1 MTYIYFQ
8 DFIYNGYTSALI
20 YANLKQKQF
29 FDIQNVLPISFVSP
43 SKELLKRV
51 QKKSYSRIP
60 NALRK
65 STLSASDLKILKC
78 SNALTL

>member
-51 QKKSYSRIP
+51 QKKSYSKIP
-60 NALRK
+60 
-65 STLSASDLKILKC
+65 ILLENRPC
-78 SNALTL
+78 QHLI